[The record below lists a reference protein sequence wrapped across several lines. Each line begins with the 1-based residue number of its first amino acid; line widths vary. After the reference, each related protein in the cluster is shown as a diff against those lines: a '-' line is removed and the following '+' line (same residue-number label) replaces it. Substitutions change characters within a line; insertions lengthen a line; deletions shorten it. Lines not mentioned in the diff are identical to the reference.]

1 MYEVELKFP
10 LADPRPVLDRIAAWG
25 AESGGTIEQCDLYF
39 RHPQRDFGQ
48 TDEALRVRSAGEFN
62 CVTYKGPVVDS
73 RTKTRREIEVPL
85 AEGAEA
91 ALRFSEILTH
101 LGFLP
106 VRSVRK
112 TRTLWHLVWQD
123 RQFEIAVD
131 DVTDLGPYLEI
142 ETQSD
147 DAGRAAAGQ
156 AILTLASK
164 LGLPRPEP
172 TSYLGLLLARDR
184 DGNPP

>member
-10 LADPRPVLDRIAAWG
+10 LADPQPVLDRLVAWG
-25 AESGGTIEQCDLYF
+25 AESGGTVEQCDVYF

-73 RTKTRREIEVPL
+73 HTKTRREIEVL
-85 AEGAEA
+85 IADGADA
-91 ALRFSEILTH
+91 ASHFSEILGL
-101 LGFLP
+101 LGFQP

-112 TRTLWHLVWQD
+112 KRSLWHLVWQN

-131 DVTDLGPYLEI
+131 DVVDLGPFLEI

-147 DAGRAAAGQ
+147 EAGRAAASRTV
-156 AILTLASK
+156 LTLAAG
-164 LGLPRPEP
+164 LGLSEPEP

-184 DGNPP
+184 GKV

>member
-10 LADPRPVLDRIAAWG
+10 LADPGPALSRLVEWG
-25 AESGGTIEQCDLYF
+25 AESGGTIEQCDVYF

-62 CVTYKGPVVDS
+62 CVTYKGPVLDS
-73 RTKTRREIEVPL
+73 LTKTRREIEVPL

-91 ALRFSEILTH
+91 ATRFSEILVQ

-106 VRSVRK
+106 VRSVQKKRS
-112 TRTLWHLVWQD
+112 LWHLVWQD

-131 DVTDLGPYLEI
+131 DVADLGPFLEI

-147 DAGRAAAGQ
+147 DAGRVAAGQ
-156 AILTLASK
+156 AILALAAA
-164 LGLPRPEP
+164 LNLPQPER
-172 TSYLGLLLARDR
+172 TSYLGMLLARDR
-184 DGNPP
+184 GKV